1 MIELQTHTRPNTA
14 PTPAPTQANTAAPRL
29 APLSPKAAQAI
40 EAAKSIA
47 AREVP
52 AVNEQALQRAVADHV
67 PELNASAGAKL
78 QLDIDQDS
86 GRVVGRVIDQGTG
99 ELIRQ
104 IPTDEMLSLIAQTK
118 EMLGA
123 FYDNSV

>member
-1 MIELQTHTRPNTA
+1 MTDIHTSISHGAAAKA
-14 PTPAPTQANTAAPRL
+14 PAAAAP
-29 APLSPKAAQAI
+29 AKAVPLSPKAAQAI

-52 AVNEQALQRAVADHV
+52 AVSEEGLRSAVSDRV
-67 PELNASAGAKL
+67 PELKTMAGAKL

-104 IPTDEMLSLIAQTK
+104 IPTEEMLSLIAQTK

-123 FYDNSV
+123 FYDSSV

>member
-1 MIELQTHTRPNTA
+1 MTDIQSNISPGAPSMAASTA
-14 PTPAPTQANTAAPRL
+14 TAKAS
-29 APLSPKAAQAI
+29 AVPLSPKAAQAI
-40 EAAKSIA
+40 ETAKSIA

-52 AVNEQALQRAVADHV
+52 AVNEQALQHAVADRV
-67 PELNASAGAKL
+67 PELKSMSSAKL
-78 QLDIDQDS
+78 ELDIDQDS

-104 IPTDEMLSLIAQTK
+104 IPTEEMLSLIAQTK

-123 FYDNSV
+123 LYDTSV